1 MHKLV
6 SWSAAVLLAVATA
19 ASGFSNLDFELYS
32 GLGPDL
38 LPDWE
43 RNSGDYLWPLLDML
57 PISTSG
63 LGLVSPEGDYLFPIA
78 GQYSAFFS
86 AGTGDSPLIW
96 QTDVVPIQA
105 THIQI
110 ATTGIDPANDAFTYA
125 LGGISLIESTPVSM
139 GGYSVYTTDIHALAG
154 QTATL
159 QFGVQYVG
167 DPETPGGWHLVDSV
181 QFVSIP
187 EPGTGLLLS
196 LGAAALIGRKRRT
209 ARPGT

>member
-154 QTATL
+154 HPMERRVTRPARL
-159 QFGVQYVG
+159 QASDRLAPV
-167 DPETPGGWHLVDSV
+167 PRTES
-181 QFVSIP
+181 
-187 EPGTGLLLS
+187 
-196 LGAAALIGRKRRT
+196 GASKCAPDCIQPVEAHANSHPAWPTEGF
-209 ARPGT
+209 RP